1 MPKINTI
8 VSSKLLIIVSVLLM
22 FNTMG
27 VVRKIVILFGC
38 VVLFSCQQNDRGIV
52 VSRIK
57 SAAKLATTEFVLNK
71 TILAARDKKIM
82 LFIPLNAAL
91 FVAYTE
97 ATVTTGIDVNKLKKE
112 DIVIDKNSIS
122 IKLPAVEVINFSY
135 PFDKYKID
143 KELSQDEFLN
153 KFTLKEHEELYR
165 QSELEIRSLLKQIGV
180 VEQTEEKTRQM
191 MENLLKNLGYTEI
204 YIEFKE
210 CKTLFPKLDL
220 TN

>member
-1 MPKINTI
+1 MGFIRKTLI
-8 VSSKLLIIVSVLLM
+8 VL
-22 FNTMG
+22 
-27 VVRKIVILFGC
+27 GC
-38 VVLFSCQQNDRGIV
+38 LALVACRQNDRSLV

-57 SAAKLATTEFVLNK
+57 SAAKLATTEFVLDK
-71 TILAARDKKIM
+71 TIMAAKDKKI
-82 LFIPLNAAL
+82 LFFVPLNAAL

-97 ATVTTGIDVNKLKKE
+97 ATVTAGIDVNKLKKE
-112 DIVIDKNSIS
+112 DIVIEGTSIS
-122 IKLPAVEVINFSY
+122 LKLPPVEVINFSY
-135 PFDKYKID
+135 PFDKYRID

-153 KFTLKEHEELYR
+153 KFTLQEHEELYR

-191 MENLLKNLGYTEI
+191 MENILKNLGYTEI
-204 YIEFKE
+204 YIEFRE

>member
-1 MPKINTI
+1 MCFIKKIA
-8 VSSKLLIIVSVLLM
+8 IILGCVA
-22 FNTMG
+22 
-27 VVRKIVILFGC
+27 LFGC
-38 VVLFSCQQNDRGIV
+38 KQNDRSLV

-57 SAAKLATTEFVLNK
+57 SAAKLATTEFVLDK
-71 TILAARDKKIM
+71 TIMAAKDKKI
-82 LFIPLNAAL
+82 LFFVPLNAAL

-97 ATVTTGIDVNKLKKE
+97 ATVTAGIDVNKLKKE
-112 DIVIDKNSIS
+112 DVVIDGTSIS
-122 IKLPAVEVINFSY
+122 LKLPPVEVINFSY
-135 PFDKYKID
+135 PFDKYRID

-153 KFTLKEHEELYR
+153 KFTLQEHEELYR

-191 MENLLKNLGYTEI
+191 MENILKNLGYTEI

>member
-1 MPKINTI
+1 MGFIRKTAI
-8 VSSKLLIIVSVLLM
+8 VLGCLS
-22 FNTMG
+22 
-27 VVRKIVILFGC
+27 LFAC
-38 VVLFSCQQNDRGIV
+38 RQNDRSLV

-71 TILAARDKKIM
+71 TIMAAKDKKI
-82 LFIPLNAAL
+82 LFFVPLNAAL

-97 ATVTTGIDVNKLKKE
+97 ATVTAGIDVNKLKKE
-112 DIVIDKNSIS
+112 DILIDGTSIS
-122 IKLPAVEVINFSY
+122 LKLPPVEVINFSY
-135 PFDKYKID
+135 PFDKYRID

-153 KFTLKEHEELYR
+153 KFTLQEHEELYR

-191 MENLLKNLGYTEI
+191 MENILKNLGYTEI
-204 YIEFKE
+204 YIEFRE